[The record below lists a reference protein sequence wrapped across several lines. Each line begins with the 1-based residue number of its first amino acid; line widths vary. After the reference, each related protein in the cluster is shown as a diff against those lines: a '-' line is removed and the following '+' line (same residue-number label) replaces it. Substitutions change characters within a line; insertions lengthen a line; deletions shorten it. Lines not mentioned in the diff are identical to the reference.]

1 MKSILKT
8 TDLSIKKSFNLNGK
22 LFSFDKPLIMGIIN
36 MTPDSFF
43 DGGKYNSCEKAL
55 IKIEN
60 MLNQG
65 ASIIDIGG
73 CSTRPGSES
82 ISISEEW
89 IRIEK
94 IIKQSIKFF
103 PKIIISVDTFRSDI
117 AKRALIEGASI
128 INDISGGSYD
138 SNMYKVVSN
147 FKAPYVLMHLRGIPK
162 NMMEKTN
169 YENLMIELLK
179 YFSKKIKRLKK
190 FGINDV
196 ILDPGF
202 GFAKDYNQNY
212 EILKN
217 LSLLKKFNLPIL
229 VGLSRKLFVK
239 KKFGLSNVDSLKGTI
254 KLNEIAINN
263 GANIL
268 RVHDVKEANECIKI
282 TTFAKNN
289 N

>member
-55 IKIEN
+55 TKIEN
-60 MLNQG
+60 MLDQG

-73 CSTRPGSES
+73 CSTRPGSEL

-239 KKFGLSNVDSLKGTI
+239 KKFGSSNVDSLKGTI

-268 RVHDVKEANECIKI
+268 RVHDVKENLFLIR
-282 TTFAKNN
+282 
-289 N
+289 

>member
-43 DGGKYNSCEKAL
+43 DGGKYNSCDKAL
-55 IKIEN
+55 VKIEN
-60 MLNQG
+60 MLDQG

-89 IRIEK
+89 NRIEK

-128 INDISGGSYD
+128 INDVSGGSYD
-138 SNMYKVVSN
+138 FNMYKVVSN

-202 GFAKDYNQNY
+202 GFAKNYNQNY

-229 VGLSRKLFVK
+229 AGLSRKLFVK
-239 KKFGLSNVDSLKGTI
+239 KKFGSSNADSLKGTI

-268 RVHDVKEANECIKI
+268 RVHDVKENLFLIR
-282 TTFAKNN
+282 
-289 N
+289 

>member
-43 DGGKYNSCEKAL
+43 DGGKYNSCDKAL

-60 MLNQG
+60 MLDQG

-202 GFAKDYNQNY
+202 GFAKNYNQNY

-229 VGLSRKLFVK
+229 AGLSRKLFVK
-239 KKFGLSNVDSLKGTI
+239 KKFGSSNADSLKGTI

-268 RVHDVKEANECIKI
+268 RVHDVKENLFLIR
-282 TTFAKNN
+282 
-289 N
+289 

>member
-1 MKSILKT
+1 MKSISKT

-22 LFSFDKPLIMGIIN
+22 LFSLDKPLIMGIIN

-43 DGGKYNSCEKAL
+43 DGGKYNSCDKAL

-60 MLNQG
+60 MLAQG

-117 AKRALIEGASI
+117 ANRALIEGASI

-169 YENLMIELLK
+169 YDNLMVELLK
-179 YFSKKIKRLKK
+179 YFSKKIKKLKK

-212 EILKN
+212 EVLKN

-239 KKFGLSNVDSLKGTI
+239 KKFGSSNVDSLKGTI
-254 KLNEIAINN
+254 KLNEIAVNN

-268 RVHDVKEANECIKI
+268 RVHDVKENLFLIR
-282 TTFAKNN
+282 
-289 N
+289 

>member
-55 IKIEN
+55 TKIEN
-60 MLNQG
+60 MLDQG

-73 CSTRPGSES
+73 CSTRPGSEL

-128 INDISGGSYD
+128 INDVSGGSYD

-169 YENLMIELLK
+169 YENLMVELLK
-179 YFSKKIKRLKK
+179 YFSKKIKKLKK

-212 EILKN
+212 EVLKN

-239 KKFGLSNVDSLKGTI
+239 KKFGSSNVDSLKGTI
-254 KLNEIAINN
+254 KLNEIAVNN

-268 RVHDVKEANECIKI
+268 RVHDVKENLFLIR
-282 TTFAKNN
+282 
-289 N
+289 

>member
-60 MLNQG
+60 MLDQG

-128 INDISGGSYD
+128 INDISGGSFD

-169 YENLMIELLK
+169 YENLMVELLK

-239 KKFGLSNVDSLKGTI
+239 KKFGSSNVDSLKGTI

-268 RVHDVKEANECIKI
+268 RVHDVKENLFLIR
-282 TTFAKNN
+282 
-289 N
+289 

>member
-60 MLNQG
+60 MLDQG

-217 LSLLKKFNLPIL
+217 LSLLKNFNLPIL

-239 KKFGLSNVDSLKGTI
+239 KKFGSSNVDSLKGTI
-254 KLNEIAINN
+254 KLNEIGINN

-268 RVHDVKEANECIKI
+268 RVHDVKENLFLIR
-282 TTFAKNN
+282 
-289 N
+289 

>member
-60 MLNQG
+60 MLDQG

-73 CSTRPGSES
+73 CSTRPGSEL

-103 PKIIISVDTFRSDI
+103 PKIIISVDTFRSAI

-239 KKFGLSNVDSLKGTI
+239 KKFGSSNVDSLKGTI

-268 RVHDVKEANECIKI
+268 RVHDVKENLFLIR
-282 TTFAKNN
+282 
-289 N
+289 

>member
-43 DGGKYNSCEKAL
+43 DGGKYNSCDKAL
-55 IKIEN
+55 VKIEN
-60 MLNQG
+60 MLDQG

-128 INDISGGSYD
+128 INDISGGSFD

-169 YENLMIELLK
+169 YENLMVELLK

-229 VGLSRKLFVK
+229 VGLSRKSFVK
-239 KKFGLSNVDSLKGTI
+239 KKFGSSDKDSLNGTI
-254 KLNEIAINN
+254 KLNKIAVDN
-263 GANIL
+263 GASIL
-268 RVHDVKEANECIKI
+268 RVHDIKENLFLIR
-282 TTFAKNN
+282 
-289 N
+289 

>member
-43 DGGKYNSCEKAL
+43 DGGKYNSCDKAL
-55 IKIEN
+55 VKIEN
-60 MLNQG
+60 MLDQG

-169 YENLMIELLK
+169 YENLMVELLK

-202 GFAKDYNQNY
+202 GFAKDYSQNY

-239 KKFGLSNVDSLKGTI
+239 KKFGSSNVDSLKGTI

-268 RVHDVKEANECIKI
+268 RVHDVKENLFLIR
-282 TTFAKNN
+282 
-289 N
+289 

>member
-1 MKSILKT
+1 MKSISKT

-22 LFSFDKPLIMGIIN
+22 LFSLDKPLIMGIIN

-43 DGGKYNSCEKAL
+43 DGGKYNSCDKAL

-60 MLNQG
+60 MLDQG

-82 ISISEEW
+82 ISMSEEW

-117 AKRALIEGASI
+117 ANRALIEGASI

-162 NMMEKTN
+162 NMMEKTS
-169 YENLMIELLK
+169 YDNLMVELLK
-179 YFSKKIKRLKK
+179 YFSKKIKKLKK

-212 EILKN
+212 EVLKN

-239 KKFGLSNVDSLKGTI
+239 KKFGSSNVDSLKGTI
-254 KLNEIAINN
+254 KLNEIAVNN

-268 RVHDVKEANECIKI
+268 RVHDVKENLFLIR
-282 TTFAKNN
+282 
-289 N
+289 

>member
-8 TDLSIKKSFNLNGK
+8 TDLSIKKSFNLKGK

-60 MLNQG
+60 MLDQG

-202 GFAKDYNQNY
+202 GFAKNYNQNY

-239 KKFGLSNVDSLKGTI
+239 KKFGSSNADSLKGTI

-268 RVHDVKEANECIKI
+268 RVHDVKENLFLIR
-282 TTFAKNN
+282 
-289 N
+289 